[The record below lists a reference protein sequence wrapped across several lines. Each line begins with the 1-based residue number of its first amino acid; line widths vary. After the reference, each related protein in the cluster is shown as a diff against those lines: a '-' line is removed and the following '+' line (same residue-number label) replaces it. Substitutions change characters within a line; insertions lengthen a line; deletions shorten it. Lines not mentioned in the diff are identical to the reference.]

1 MPRLEN
7 SFVFQRISGRSRI
20 LHLLLYELWSGNE
33 SWDGVTRADRT
44 HEKSRR
50 NSLPSTF
57 LFLVF
62 AFDTYVSSF
71 LSFFL
76 SFFFY
81 PGTNQT
87 KWVERHRRAR
97 GLPSS
102 ARLRV
107 GGMPWM
113 HPTLSHTVP
122 PSPVSAVPI
131 AGRTSF
137 CFLEKIKIPPA

>member
-87 KWVERHRRAR
+87 KWVERHRRVR

-122 PSPVSAVPI
+122 PLS
-131 AGRTSF
+131 
-137 CFLEKIKIPPA
+137 CFGGSYSWKNQFLFSREN